1 VGVGEGVPSPIRKK
15 LMLYDVATV
24 TVRVV
29 PRSQRTAAE
38 RRDDGV
44 MLRVRSP
51 AEGGRATEEARRL
64 LADALGVP
72 QSAVTLRTGA
82 RSKTKVFEIE
92 GLSGAELAARLG
104 VLPSPA
110 RT

>member
-29 PRSQRTAAE
+29 PRSPRAEAE

-44 MLRVRSP
+44 VLRVRSP

-64 LADALGVP
+64 LAEALGVSP
-72 QSAVTLRTGA
+72 SAVTLRTGA
-82 RSKTKVFEIE
+82 RSRTKMFEIE
-92 GLSGAELAARLG
+92 GLSGVELAARVG

-110 RT
+110 RG